1 MPAHRNLTLLPAM
14 ILAAVLGSSSAL
26 AQTPLA
32 SVAEWPSKPIRLIAP
47 FAHGGP
53 TDQAS
58 RTLAPKLAEALGKP
72 VFVENIP
79 GAGST
84 LGTGRIAQAEPDGHT
99 FGLGHVGALSIAPA
113 MYDKLGYDP
122 LTSYTTI
129 SLVCDFV
136 NILVVRADSPV
147 RSVADLIA
155 QARSRPGALTYG
167 SAGIGSS
174 NHLSGELLAS
184 MAGVKMTH
192 VPYKG
197 SAPAMVDLI
206 GGRLDFM
213 FDILLNSMPNVQ
225 SGRLRILGVT
235 SLTEIP
241 SVPGIPPVA
250 QAVPSFEVL
259 GWVGLLGP
267 AGLPKPITDRLN
279 AEIARIMQMPEIVKA
294 FAGMGYIARTST
306 PEAFHALIEKDLRM
320 WDPIIR
326 GAGIRA
332 N

>member
-1 MPAHRNLTLLPAM
+1 MHPAR
-14 ILAAVLGSSSAL
+14 IVVGLAFSLVASLG
-26 AQTPLA
+26 A
-32 SVAEWPSKPIRLIAP
+32 SVAQSQTGGSVPNDWPSKPIRLIAP
-47 FAHGGP
+47 FAPGGP

-72 VFVENIP
+72 VFVENIA

-84 LGTGRIAQAEPDGHT
+84 LGTGRIAQAEPDGYT
-99 FGLGHVGALSIAPA
+99 IGLGHVGALSIAPA
-113 MYDKLGYDP
+113 MYDKLSYDP
-122 LTSYTTI
+122 LKSYTTI
-129 SLVCDFV
+129 SLVCDYV
-136 NILVVRADSPV
+136 NILVVRTDSPI

-155 QARSRPGALTYG
+155 QARDRPGALTYG

-184 MAGVKMTH
+184 KANVRLTH

-225 SGRLRILGVT
+225 SGKLRILAVT
-235 SLTEIP
+235 SLNEIA
-241 SVPGIPPVA
+241 SVPGVAPVA
-250 QAVPSFEVL
+250 QVVPSFEVL
-259 GWVGLLGP
+259 GWVGLVGP
-267 AGLPKPITDRLN
+267 AGIPKAIAERLN
-279 AEIARIMQMPEIVKA
+279 AEIARIMAMPEIIKA

-306 PEAFHALIEKDLRM
+306 PEEFQALIAKDLRL